1 MVFLV
6 GNHPWDQTRWRRSL
20 MGDLSRQEL
29 PVTIIYITEA
39 GVEITWESWPQ
50 GQMVGL
56 KKYRQRKL
64 RRKEKNSTLCS
75 WLFMADIL
83 AHFDF
88 TLPQAIYDL
97 HLWLM
102 ITLCNLTAC
111 PCLERSEALA
121 LDTGAVA
128 TRWRVWG
135 LQDNRRWC
143 SACTE
148 CSYTSPSA
156 NNLTDKW
163 TFFNNIM
170 IAEFENYNLQLFL
183 NFVVN

>member
-1 MVFLV
+1 MRSDKVKQVAHGWSATARASSNYNLYNW
-6 GNHPWDQTRWRRSL
+6 GRGWNHL
-20 MGDLSRQEL
+20 GEL
-29 PVTIIYITEA
+29 APGTDGGAE
-39 GVEITWESWPQ
+39 EI
-50 GQMVGL
+50 L
-56 KKYRQRKL
+56 AKKTQDEREEL
-64 RRKEKNSTLCS
+64 HSMLLTFHG
-75 WLFMADIL
+75 WIL

-163 TFFNNIM
+163 TFF
-170 IAEFENYNLQLFL
+170 
-183 NFVVN
+183 